1 MGQET
6 NSNREQV
13 INKLT
18 TFLEVKYIYKLDIV
32 FEDYGKSLLIIVLKE
47 TSPSLTQGL
56 SSMVAKIFQEE
67 TDVLY
72 RIFSFEHAQQQLRE
86 ENLFFIHGCHPSK
99 LIYKSDNTDIG
110 LKVPVIHKD
119 TKEAMALGFENEL
132 SRVGAFMEGA
142 TFYMENKN
150 FPQAAF
156 MLHQY
161 MEIWF
166 RNAELLVMGKE
177 IKSHSIKEHQTHI
190 KAFAPELGRIF
201 NMDREEDRDLLKLL
215 DEAYITARYFKNYDI
230 TKFQLEILSEKAWH
244 LNFVVALLYGEKL
257 EGLNVE
263 NE

>member
-1 MGQET
+1 ME
-6 NSNREQV
+6 
-13 INKLT
+13 I
-18 TFLEVKYIYKLDIV
+18 KYVYESKPEKDSG
-32 FEDYGKSLLIIVLKE
+32 FKSLLIVILKE
-47 TSPSLTQGL
+47 NSPSLTQGS

-72 RIFSFEHAQQQLRE
+72 RIFSFEYAQQQLRE
-86 ENLFFIHGCHPSK
+86 ENLFFIQGCHPSK

-110 LKVPVIHKD
+110 LKVPVIHKE
-119 TKEAMALGFENEL
+119 TKEAMALGFESEL
-132 SRVGAFMEGA
+132 SRVGTFMEGA

-150 FPQAAF
+150 FLQAAF

-201 NMDREEDRDLLKLL
+201 NMDRKEDRNLLKLL
-215 DEAYITARYFKNYDI
+215 DDAYITARYSKNYHI
-230 TKFQLEILSEKAWH
+230 SKFQLEILSEKAWH

-257 EGLNVE
+257 EGLNIE

>member
-6 NSNREQV
+6 NSHREQV
-13 INKLT
+13 INKLS
-18 TFLEVKYIYKLDIV
+18 TFLEIKYIYKSDIV
-32 FEDYGKSLLIIVLKE
+32 FEDYSKSLLIIVLKGYC
-47 TSPSLTQGL
+47 SSVTQEL
-56 SSMVAKIFQEE
+56 SSRITKIFQKE
-67 TDVLY
+67 TDFLY
-72 RIFSFEHAQQQLRE
+72 RIFSFEYAQQQLKE

-99 LIYKSDNTDIG
+99 LIYKSDDTDTG
-110 LKVPVIHKD
+110 LKVPVINKETKKD
-119 TKEAMALGFENEL
+119 MALGFENEI

-142 TFYMENKN
+142 TLHIKNKN

-177 IKSHSIKEHQTHI
+177 IKSHSIKEHQIHI

-215 DEAYITARYFKNYDI
+215 DEAYITARYFKSYHI

-257 EGLNVE
+257 EACRLDC
-263 NE
+263 

>member
-1 MGQET
+1 MDDEIYAKQDQMIVQLK
-6 NSNREQV
+6 S
-13 INKLT
+13 L
-18 TFLEVKYIYKLDIV
+18 LEIKYVYKSKPEKDSG
-32 FEDYGKSLLIIVLKE
+32 FKSLLIVILKE
-47 TSPSLTQGL
+47 NSPSITQEL

-72 RIFSFEHAQQQLRE
+72 RIFSFEYAQQQLRKA
-86 ENLFFIHGCHPSK
+86 NLFFIHGCHPSK
-99 LIYKSDNTDIG
+99 LIYKSDNTDAG

-132 SRVGAFMEGA
+132 SRVGAFMEDA
-142 TFYMENKN
+142 TLYIKNKN

-201 NMDREEDRDLLKLL
+201 NMDRKEDRDLLKLL
-215 DEAYITARYFKNYDI
+215 DDAYITARYVKNYHI
-230 TKFQLEILSEKAWH
+230 TKFQLKILSEKAWH

-257 EGLNVE
+257 EACMLDG
-263 NE
+263 

>member
-6 NSNREQV
+6 NSHIQV
-13 INKLT
+13 INKLSS
-18 TFLEVKYIYKLDIV
+18 FLEVKYIYKSDIV

-47 TSPSLTQGL
+47 NIPSLNQGL
-56 SSMVAKIFQEE
+56 SSIVAKIFQEE

-72 RIFSFEHAQQQLRE
+72 RIFSFEYAQQQLSE
-86 ENLFFIHGCHPSK
+86 ANLFFIHGCHLSK
-99 LIYKSDNTDIG
+99 LIYKSDETDTG
-110 LKVPVIHKD
+110 LKVPVLHKD

-142 TFYMENKN
+142 TSYIKNKN

-177 IKSHSIKEHQTHI
+177 IKSHSIKEHQIHI

-201 NMDREEDRDLLKLL
+201 NMDREEDRNLLKLL
-215 DEAYITARYFKNYDI
+215 DEAYITASYSKNYHI

-257 EGLNVE
+257 EACRLDC
-263 NE
+263 

>member
-6 NSNREQV
+6 NSHREQV

-18 TFLEVKYIYKLDIV
+18 TFLEVKYIYKSDIV
-32 FEDYGKSLLIIVLKE
+32 FEDYSKSLLIIVLKGN
-47 TSPSLTQGL
+47 SPSSTQGL
-56 SSMVAKIFQEE
+56 SKIFQEE
-67 TDVLY
+67 TDVLF
-72 RIFSFEHAQQQLRE
+72 RIFSFDYAQQQLRE
-86 ENLFFIHGCHPSK
+86 ENLFFIHGCHLSK
-99 LIYKSDNTDIG
+99 LIYKSDKTDTG
-110 LKVPVIHKD
+110 LKVPVINKE

-142 TFYMENKN
+142 TLYIKNKN

-177 IKSHSIKEHQTHI
+177 IKSHSIKEHQIHI

-215 DEAYITARYFKNYDI
+215 DDAYNTASYFKNYHI

-257 EGLNVE
+257 EACRLDC
-263 NE
+263 